1 MRDIARRLDVS
12 VATVSRALKNSR
24 EISEELCKKVQ
35 KTARQ
40 MGYRPNPFAISLR
53 YNAPRTIGVVVPDI
67 VTYFYSAILKGIED
81 AATEKGFFV
90 IMTSSDENAEKE
102 KSNLNNLAGMR
113 VEGIITCLSQE
124 TTDYSHFLSMKALN
138 IPLVFFDR
146 TCLTHDFSSVISDGD
161 VSAEKATNYLLDHG
175 CKRVAFI
182 GGENYLDIVK
192 RRKHGYLEALRSH
205 HIPIDRSLVICQ
217 KLEFESGCQ
226 ATEQLL
232 ALDNPPDG
240 ILAMN
245 DTLAFSAMEVIRRH
259 QLRIPADISLIGY
272 TDELHSNYVFPKLTS
287 VCLQPQ
293 EMGRAAFEL
302 LLEKIQGKQKVRQ
315 VVVPALLQVRDST
328 KKG

>member
-1 MRDIARRLDVS
+1 MDLSVIMINFNTRRLAAQAAES
-12 VATVSRALKNSR
+12 VLRTVQDASFEIIVVDNSDQPTEFYSSDDSRIKVLERVENNGFGHACNLGAEKAEGEYLLFLNSDTIVHENALDS
-24 EISEELCKKVQ
+24 
-35 KTARQ
+35 
-40 MGYRPNPFAISLR
+40 SLR
-53 YNAPRTIGVVVPDI
+53 YMREHPDI
-67 VTYFYSAILKGIED
+67 GILGIR
-81 AATEKGFFV
+81 T
-90 IMTSSDENAEKE
+90 
-102 KSNLNNLAGMR
+102 LLA
-113 VEGIITCLSQE
+113 
-124 TTDYSHFLSMKALN
+124 
-138 IPLVFFDR
+138 
-146 TCLTHDFSSVISDGD
+146 DG
-161 VSAEKATNYLLDHG
+161 SFDHG